1 MASNSEFEFLLF
13 DRITKI
19 QSVMRQYG
27 EENFYLSFSGGK
39 DSTVLSALLDMALP
53 GNKIPRVYINTGIEY
68 KLVREFVEDLEYK
81 DERFHMIAPQ
91 KNIKKTLEEEGY
103 PFKSKEH
110 SEYLDIYQ
118 RNGKTKTYER
128 YMNPSEERKTF
139 GCPESLK
146 YQFTE
151 DFKLK
156 VSDKCCF
163 RMKEEPLRNWAKE
176 HEKPYAIIG
185 IMRDE
190 GGRRNRAECLAFSGK
205 KLAAFQPLA
214 VVTKEWEDWFIKE
227 YDIRLSPIYYE
238 PYNFERTGCKGCPF
252 AINLQEQLD
261 ILDTFFPTEKKQC
274 EIIWKPVYDEYR
286 RIGYRLHKDE
296 FRQASIFD
304 FIPFQNYVDNKIA
317 N

>member
-1 MASNSEFEFLLF
+1 MASNSEFEFLLY

-68 KLVREFVEDLEYK
+68 RMVRDFVKELAEK
-81 DERFHMIAPQ
+81 DERFHIIAPQ
-91 KNIKKTLEEEGY
+91 KNIRKTLEEEGY

-118 RNGKTKTYER
+118 RNGITKTYDR
-128 YMNPSEERKTF
+128 YMNPSEERESY
-139 GCPESLK
+139 GCPKCLR
-146 YQFTE
+146 YQFSE

-156 VSDKCCF
+156 VSDKCCY
-163 RMKEEPLRNWAKE
+163 RMKEEPLNNWAKE
-176 HEKPYAIIG
+176 HDIPYSIIG
-185 IMRDE
+185 IMPGE
-190 GGRRNRAECLAFSGK
+190 GGRRNRASCLAFSND
-205 KLAAFQPLA
+205 KLTAFQPLT
-214 VVTKEWEDWFIKE
+214 VVTKEWEDWFIKK
-227 YDIRLSPIYYE
+227 YDIQLCRLYY
-238 PYNFERTGCKGCPF
+238 PPFSYKRTGCAGCPL

-261 ILDTFFPTEKKQC
+261 ALDMYFPTERKRC

-286 RIGYRLHKDE
+286 RIGYRLKKDE
-296 FRQASIFD
+296 FRQANIFD
-304 FIPFQNYVDNKIA
+304 FGAVAY
-317 N
+317 

>member
-1 MASNSEFEFLLF
+1 MATNKEFEFLLF

-39 DSTVLSALLDMALP
+39 DSTVLSYLLDMALP
-53 GNKIPRVYINTGIEY
+53 DNKIPRVYINTGIEY
-68 KLVREFVEDLEYK
+68 RLVRDFVKEIAERD
-81 DERFHMIAPQ
+81 DRFHMIAPQ

-146 YQFTE
+146 YQFSD

-176 HEKPYAIIG
+176 NEKPYTIIG

-190 GGRRNRAECLAFSGK
+190 GGRRNRAGCLAFSGK
-205 KLAAFQPLA
+205 KLTAFQPLA
-214 VVTKEWEDWFIKE
+214 VVTKDWEDWLIE
-227 YDIRLSPIYYE
+227 RYDIQLSPIYHE

-261 ILDTFFPTEKKQC
+261 ILDTYFPTERKQC

-286 RIGYRLHKDE
+286 RIGYRLQKDE

-304 FIPFQNYVDNKIA
+304 FVPFQGIA